1 MEKIPYSNLV
11 HPHAAI
17 AFSNL
22 MQYLQ
27 LALVDANA
35 GLVASI
41 HKRAT
46 EEVDFIAI
54 TQSNMTENDMLD
66 GQFGYGMAG
75 FDGEENVLHPA
86 EEDGTYAYFKGQDV
100 RLIDKT
106 LNEEQQEHFD
116 AEGYEILDMK
126 NLMEIDHKLLQVFD
140 TYRVQNEVISFEVS
154 GSFFKDY
161 LQVLSEVKPL
171 DEWADTGLLHFQP
184 LQFHNPELNEYLCFV
199 QLYRNGEYV
208 AYIPTLKDGKVE
220 HVEYEVD
227 MEKSRKE
234 SNEMPEDEH
243 FEYFEEG
250 IPMVGSII
258 YKQEVNEKNELVTYE
273 TVVLKRPHQRGMRVV
288 VQDLGPSGL
297 RLPLLDKHFRPVTV
311 NASDIAHISP
321 RSARTYP
328 FVGKPGKVSNAIPFT
343 IGVDDL
349 QRLALLFDEND
360 IVKIEYLNV
369 VERDDILPVKF
380 EVYDEFK
387 TMGNDN
393 RRHFVRKVAHIAAVL
408 PLVNG
413 KVIVQ

>member
-1 MEKIPYSNLV
+1 MEKIPYSQLID
-11 HPHAAI
+11 PHAAI

-22 MQYLQ
+22 MPYLQ
-27 LALVDANA
+27 LALVDANV

-46 EEVDFIAI
+46 EEVDFIAL
-54 TQSNMTENDMLD
+54 TQTNMSENDMLD

-86 EEDGTYAYFKGQDV
+86 EEDGSYAYLKGQDV

-106 LNEEQQEHFD
+106 LNEQQQEHFD
-116 AEGYEILDMK
+116 EEGYEILDMK
-126 NLMEIDHKLLQVFD
+126 NILEIDHNLALEFD
-140 TYRVQNEVISFEVS
+140 TYRAQNDVIQFEVS

-161 LQVLSEVKPL
+161 LQVLSDVKPL
-171 DEWADTGLLHFQP
+171 DDWADTGLLHFQP
-184 LQFHNPELNEYLCFV
+184 LQLHNPEINEYLCFV
-199 QLYRNGEYV
+199 HLYQNGEYV
-208 AYIPTLKDGKVE
+208 AFIPTIKNGKIE
-220 HVEYEVD
+220 HIEYDVD
-227 MEKSRKE
+227 MERSRKE

-243 FEYFEEG
+243 FENFEEG

-258 YKQEVNEKNELVTYE
+258 YKQELNAKNELE
-273 TVVLKRPHQRGMRVV
+273 TFETILLKRPHQRGLRVV
-288 VQDLGPSGL
+288 AQDLGPSGL
-297 RLPLLDKHFRPVTV
+297 RLPLLDKHYRPVTV
-311 NASDIAHISP
+311 NASDAAHISP
-321 RSARTYP
+321 RTARTYP
-328 FVGKPGKVSNAIPFT
+328 FVGKPGKVVNAIPFT

-360 IVKIEYLNV
+360 IVKIEYLNI

-380 EVYDEFK
+380 EVLDEFK
-387 TMGNDN
+387 TMGHDN
-393 RRHFVRKVAHIAAVL
+393 RRHFIRKVAHVAAIL